1 MIPSLINTALFLM
14 TSSCIE
20 LQDGLPKLVGDVS
33 VSDGYAPPEKSHAQ
47 SLRVV
52 HDEKF
57 YRLEVPSEVRNYGSR
72 VWGDTKVNKLST
84 GPTFTYRSEEDVVK
98 LVDLYL
104 SDIIMAAKLQLQL
117 SGEVGIKH
125 IRPDLIAIYEG
136 KYLVGVVEVK
146 KPGENILTQPTVLG
160 ELLDQMLL
168 VEGFYRLGPV
178 VGILTSGT
186 EWMVAWLPDD
196 AEAFLSPQSVT
207 KGPADF
213 NTPMKSTASGPASD
227 SPPGTTPSQQKPQS
241 HAVGEDEST
250 SIFIAES
257 DAPDDGSKRTVHTT
271 KVVSSETDRDGVLSL
286 LYTAVV
292 RMTQIRI
299 GYRRGKCSI
308 VFKVLKDQTA
318 MRWCC
323 IDPEE
328 FVKGVD
334 FDKFPRSD
342 TKSLLMLEDLGRGA
356 SGKVWL
362 SATKT
367 AVCVLKYSNRDDK
380 EALDTE
386 ANHWGSIYPQ
396 FEKCTAVE
404 IWSGTFALRMAH
416 FSTIAE
422 ERRSDFANAI
432 EELLRKSFQEKGYI
446 HSDVRWR
453 NLGIHKTDGIEVP
466 VLYDLD
472 AVEKYDEAEHGD
484 WVKKAMSKLFPVGIQ
499 DVQDAVNRMTKLN
512 TGTG

>member
-1 MIPSLINTALFLM
+1 MADISASGP
-14 TSSCIE
+14 
-20 LQDGLPKLVGDVS
+20 
-33 VSDGYAPPEKSHAQ
+33 H
-47 SLRVV
+47 
-52 HDEKF
+52 
-57 YRLEVPSEVRNYGSR
+57 VPSNHATCIRDVRDENFLRFDVPETVKTYRSR
-72 VWGDTKVNKLST
+72 VWGDTKVNKTSVIR
-84 GPTFTYRSEEDVVK
+84 PTFTYRSEEDVVK
-98 LVDLYL
+98 LVDMFL
-104 SDIIMAAKLQLQL
+104 SDIIMAANLNLQL

-125 IRPDLIAIYEG
+125 IRPDLIAIYDG
-136 KYLVGVVEVK
+136 KYLVGVIEVK
-146 KPGENILTQPTVLG
+146 KPGKDILTANTVMG

-168 VEGFYRLGPV
+168 VEGFYRIGPV
-178 VGILTSGT
+178 VGILTSGA
-186 EWMVAWLPDD
+186 EWMVAWLPEDED
-196 AEAFLSPQSVT
+196 VFVTHESATKSPT
-207 KGPADF
+207 EF
-213 NTPMKSTASGPASD
+213 NTPTKSAASGPASD
-227 SPPGTTPSQQKPQS
+227 SPPGTTPSQQIPLS
-241 HAVGEDEST
+241 HAVDVDVST
-250 SIFIAES
+250 STDIAES
-257 DAPDDGSKRTVHTT
+257 DAPPDLTT
-271 KVVSSETDRDGVLSL
+271 RSVCTTNVISAETDTDGVLSL